1 MKLNWKFLSR
11 ISDLLYGLGL
21 GISIH
26 AIANELYYK
35 GGYKEILSLQGEW
48 IGFSLLILAWIVNR
62 LLLYKEVHR
71 CHFGVK

>member
-1 MKLNWKFLSR
+1 MKLDWKLLSR

-35 GGYKEILSLQGEW
+35 GGYKEILSLKCQ
-48 IGFSLLILAWIVNR
+48 LKKN
-62 LLLYKEVHR
+62 
-71 CHFGVK
+71 